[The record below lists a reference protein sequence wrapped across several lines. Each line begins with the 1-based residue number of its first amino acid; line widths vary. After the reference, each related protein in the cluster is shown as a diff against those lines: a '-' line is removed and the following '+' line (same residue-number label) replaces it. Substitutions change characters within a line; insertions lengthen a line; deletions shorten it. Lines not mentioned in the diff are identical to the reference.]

1 MNNIINLTKMSF
13 LNLKSTSKQT
23 CIGWVIWICVSI
35 YNPLFLNMLFGMGVL
50 MTLYQVMAY
59 EDANGIDNL
68 IASLPVKKNE
78 YVMSRYFA
86 GIMFLCISIII
97 AYGIYFISSKVNT
110 NEIKIEVLL
119 GTGISTASLVI
130 CIIIPMVLK
139 FGVNKGRLLITI
151 LNMCV
156 IMIPSFLLENISKE
170 PQLMKTIYRF
180 IDIASIP
187 IIIVILNVGILL
199 ISITISRKAYKNKE
213 IK

>member
-23 CIGWVIWICVSI
+23 WIGWVIWIGVSI
-35 YNPLFLNMLFGMGVL
+35 YNPLFLNMLFGLSIL
-50 MTLYQVMAY
+50 MTLYNVMAY
-59 EDANGIDNL
+59 EDANKIDNL

-78 YVMSRYFA
+78 YVMSRYVA

-97 AYGIYFISSKVNT
+97 ACGIYFISSKINT
-110 NEIKIEVLL
+110 NEIKLEILL
-119 GTGISTASLVI
+119 GTGISTALLVM

-139 FGVNKGRLLITI
+139 FGVNKGRFLITI
-151 LNMCV
+151 VNMCV

-170 PQLMKTIYRF
+170 RQLMENIYSL
-180 IDIASIP
+180 IDTVSIP
-187 IIIVILNVGILL
+187 LIVVILNVAILL
-199 ISITISRKAYKNKE
+199 ISVTISRKTYKNKE